1 MGEEDKR
8 VESMIASLEENRLIA
23 EAERQSA
30 ERLRREAEEMRQ
42 TLEAQQAKF
51 DEQRDKLLEKA
62 ERDAREAVAKARRE
76 ADEVIADLRRM
87 AQEEA
92 GGVKDHRLV
101 EAKRRLDQA
110 APELREKQ
118 VRAAKKRPERIEAG
132 DEVRVVTLGQ
142 KGHVVEIV
150 SATEATVQLG
160 IMKMKVAV
168 VESREDRQCG
178 SEKASSSSGYNR
190 QNEHGMITSE
200 WNWICAV

>member
-1 MGEEDKR
+1 
-8 VESMIASLEENRLIA
+8 
-23 EAERQSA
+23 
-30 ERLRREAEEMRQ
+30 
-42 TLEAQQAKF
+42 
-51 DEQRDKLLEKA
+51 
-62 ERDAREAVAKARRE
+62 
-76 ADEVIADLRRM
+76 M

-168 VESREDRQCG
+168 VESREDWQRG
-178 SEKASSSSGYNR
+178 AEKASSSSGNNR
-190 QNEHGMITSE
+190 QNEHGMIISK